1 MFDAEFSLE
10 EVLLMNQGIFI
21 TFEGIDGVGKST
33 QLDLLYKK
41 CLELGYAAV
50 RTREPGGT
58 ELGQWIRSL
67 LLNPDM
73 GEISVQTE
81 ILLYAADRAQHVA
94 QVIAPA
100 LAAGKV
106 VLCDR
111 YIDSTLAYQ
120 GYGLERDLSA
130 IRQVNLLAAGK
141 VMPKITFC
149 LDHDPQIVLKR
160 TKGDRIEQR
169 NLDYYRRVRK
179 GYHKIAEEEPERFCL
194 IDADGTIEQ
203 VFDRIWQIIAR
214 RGIL

>member
-141 VMPKITFC
+141 VMTKITFC